1 MKMRRDKQI
10 QHIFFTLT
18 TEGISENL
26 NQNNDIIPKIKSR
39 IKGSSSI
46 NVNNKC
52 VEKSQSYLQLC
63 NNLRNNII
71 NTYQIE
77 MLATYSLHL
86 S

>member
-18 TEGISENL
+18 AEGISENL

-46 NVNNKC
+46 NANNKC
-52 VEKSQSYLQLC
+52 VEKNQSYLQLC